1 MAPAIAFYLGL
12 VIVSFIITSLV
23 IVPFIDM
30 LYRFKFQRQ
39 KQVTLD
45 AMGVRTSVFDKFHKH
60 KVGTPVGGGLL
71 VILVVTFL
79 FGIMF
84 YLLNLSGR
92 NIVRVYPLS
101 REIFVI
107 FFTFISFGILG
118 LYDDIKKFFG
128 FKKSKFFGL
137 RLMHKFALQWILA
150 FIISFMLYSWLG
162 ISFLHVP
169 FLGIVQ
175 MGWLFVPFAA
185 LTIVSFTNAVNI
197 TDGLDG
203 LAAGVLMICLVG
215 FWILSASILDTP
227 LSMFISLWI
236 GSLIAFLYF
245 NVFPARI
252 FMGDVGA
259 LAFGASLAVSGLLLG
274 KVIGLV
280 VIGGIFFL
288 EVFTSAVQLL
298 SKKFL
303 GRKYFPVAPFHL
315 YLQQMG
321 WEEPKIVMRA
331 WLAGIILTIV
341 GLWISVV

>member
-1 MAPAIAFYLGL
+1 MAPAFAFYLGL
-12 VIVSFIITSLV
+12 LIVSFIITSLV

-30 LYRFKFQRQ
+30 LYRLKFQRQ

-45 AMGVRTSVFDKFHKH
+45 AMGNRSPIFDKFHQH
-60 KVGTPVGGGLL
+60 KAGTPVGGGFL
-71 VILVVTFL
+71 VIGVVTVL
-79 FGIMF
+79 FAIMF
-84 YLLNLSGR
+84 ILMLFSGR
-92 NIVRVYPLS
+92 SIVRVYPLA
-101 REIFVI
+101 REIVII
-107 FFTFISFGILG
+107 FFTFLSFGLLG

-128 FKKSKFFGL
+128 FQKSKIFGL
-137 RLMHKFALQWILA
+137 KMSHKFILQWILA
-150 FIISFMLYSWLG
+150 FIIAFLIHNWLG
-162 ISFLHVP
+162 ISFLHIP
-169 FLGIVQ
+169 FIGIMHLG
-175 MGWLFVPFAA
+175 WFYVPFAA
-185 LTIVSFTNAVNI
+185 FTIVSFTNAVNI

-203 LAAGVLMICLVG
+203 LAAGVLTICLFG
-215 FWILSASILDTP
+215 FWIISASILDTP

-245 NVFPARI
+245 NVHPARI

-259 LAFGASLAVSGLLLG
+259 LAFGATLAVAGLLLG

-280 VIGGIFFL
+280 VIGGIFFV
-288 EVFTSAVQLL
+288 EVYTSMIQLL

-303 GRKYFPVAPFHL
+303 HKKYFPVAPFHL

>member
-30 LYRFKFQRQ
+30 LYRLKFQRQ
-39 KQVTLD
+39 KQVTMD
-45 AMGVRTSVFDKFHKH
+45 AMGVRTSIFDKFHKH
-60 KVGTPVGGGLL
+60 KAGTPVGGGLL

-84 YLLNLSGR
+84 YLLSLSGR
-92 NIVRVYPLS
+92 SIVQVYPLAK
-101 REIFVI
+101 EIFVI
-107 FFTFISFGILG
+107 FFTFISFGVLG

-128 FKKSKFFGL
+128 FKKSKFFGM
-137 RLMHKFALQWILA
+137 RLMHKFILQWILA

-185 LTIVSFTNAVNI
+185 FTIVSFTNAVNI

-203 LAAGVLMICLVG
+203 LASGVLMICLVG

-245 NVFPARI
+245 NVYPARI

-280 VIGGIFFL
+280 VIGGVFFL

-331 WLAGIILTIV
+331 WLAGIILTII